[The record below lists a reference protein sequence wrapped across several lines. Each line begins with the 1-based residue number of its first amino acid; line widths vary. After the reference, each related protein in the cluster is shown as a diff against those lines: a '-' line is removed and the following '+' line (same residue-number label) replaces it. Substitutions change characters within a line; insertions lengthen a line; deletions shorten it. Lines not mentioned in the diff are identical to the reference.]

1 MNKIREIVLKDIVN
15 ELSFEIFFFIKIINF
30 IFINIIN
37 I

>member
-15 ELSFEIFFFIKIINF
+15 ELSFETFSSIKIINF